1 MGVFVSLTPESHQ
14 NGPIYVLAAPF
25 LGILVD
31 ELNLPS
37 RFYWLFGVLALVST
51 KVWMRMHL
59 PAYDNGQYLRFP
71 MQNLYMNTG
80 IWMNNLM
87 WMVQGVIV
95 LAGAAA
101 LYPFVRRALNERDV
115 QPLPQPE

>member
-1 MGVFVSLTPESHQ
+1 
-14 NGPIYVLAAPF
+14 
-25 LGILVD
+25 
-31 ELNLPS
+31 LPS

>member
-1 MGVFVSLTPESHQ
+1 
-14 NGPIYVLAAPF
+14 
-25 LGILVD
+25 
-31 ELNLPS
+31 
-37 RFYWLFGVLALVST
+37 
-51 KVWMRMHL
+51 
-59 PAYDNGQYLRFP
+59 
-71 MQNLYMNTG
+71 MNTG